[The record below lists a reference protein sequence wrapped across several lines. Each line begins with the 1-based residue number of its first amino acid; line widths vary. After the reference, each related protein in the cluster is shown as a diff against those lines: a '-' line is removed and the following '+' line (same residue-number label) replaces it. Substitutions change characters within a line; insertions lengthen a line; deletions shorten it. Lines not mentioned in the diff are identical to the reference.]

1 MAQRHGEA
9 LSEAIK
15 GAEAMTEQAIAEK
28 ALSAHA
34 TDEGAWVSPCEPRDR
49 TAIGAT
55 REYGRRGE
63 GLPAIG
69 RHRKIFY

>member
-1 MAQRHGEA
+1 MAQRHGEPFR
-9 LSEAIK
+9 
-15 GAEAMTEQAIAEK
+15 GEAMTEQAIAEK

-55 REYGRRGE
+55 RKTIRMRAYFSER
-63 GLPAIG
+63 L
-69 RHRKIFY
+69 